1 MPKQGPVGEERKAI
15 SVTRIFPLIALP
27 LVLAG
32 CATSGTPQVPGE
44 KPAPST
50 AYMAIGTEPG
60 WTLEITPE
68 RLTYAGDYGETRIA
82 VPNPGAAPSMN
93 GKTYAA
99 GRLSVVI
106 KHAPCSDGMSDRRYA
121 DTVRVIADGKRAQGC
136 GGAILPPDTLA
147 GSNWTFVSIGGT
159 PVTADRPTSLA
170 FDGTRLSGSAGC
182 NRFGGSYKV
191 EDSTLSAGPLAAT
204 LMACPGPA
212 MEQERTFFDLMEGPV
227 GIAFPSD
234 GTLLLTG
241 KDGKTAVLK
250 RVI

>member
-1 MPKQGPVGEERKAI
+1 MSK
-15 SVTRIFPLIALP
+15 FLPLIILP
-27 LVLAG
+27 LALAG
-32 CATSGTPQVPGE
+32 CAASGTPQAPGE
-44 KPAPST
+44 KPAPS
-50 AYMAIGTEPG
+50 ASYMAVGTEPG

-68 RLTYAGDYGETRIA
+68 RLNYAGDYGETKIA
-82 VPNPGAAPSMN
+82 VPNPGATPAAN

-99 GRLSVVI
+99 GRLSVAI
-106 KHAPCSDGMSDRRYA
+106 EHAPCSDGMSDRRYA
-121 DTVRVIADGKRAQGC
+121 DTVRVTADGKSVQGC

-170 FDGTRLSGSAGC
+170 FDGTRFSGSAGC
-182 NRFGGSYKV
+182 NRFGGGYTV
-191 EDSTLSAGPLAAT
+191 EDRVLTAGRLAAT

-212 MEQERTFFDLMEGPV
+212 MEQERAFFDLMEGPV
-227 GIAFPSD
+227 GIDFPSD

-250 RVI
+250 RAI

>member
-1 MPKQGPVGEERKAI
+1 M
-15 SVTRIFPLIALP
+15 TRILPLIALP

-32 CATSGTPQVPGE
+32 CAASGTPQAPGE
-44 KPAPST
+44 KPAPAA

-68 RLTYAGDYGETRIA
+68 RLTYAGDYGETKIA
-82 VPNPGAAPSMN
+82 VPNPGATPAAN
-93 GKTYAA
+93 GEAYAA
-99 GRLSVVI
+99 GRLSVAI
-106 KHAPCSDGMSDRRYA
+106 EHRACSDGMSDRRYA
-121 DTVRVIADGKRAQGC
+121 DTVRVTADGKSVQGC

-182 NRFGGSYKV
+182 NRFGGGYTAADGV
-191 EDSTLSAGPLAAT
+191 LTARQLAAT
-204 LMACPGPA
+204 LMACPGPE
-212 MEQERTFFDLMEGPV
+212 MEQERAFFDLMRAPV
-227 GIAFPSD
+227 RIAFPSD